1 MCAAAKGNKYNE
13 IWTLEKTE
21 SFFDSV
27 LEYVLDNKKCR
38 SLSEA
43 LCELGEY
50 DDLINYL
57 EEKHNK
63 SFDQIKRAKTIVK
76 TRLVNQGLD
85 GDANPT
91 MAIFILKNNHGM
103 SDRIQQEHSGEIKGS
118 QQSIPLVLQ
127 DGRTY
132 EDLKNELK
140 PE

>member
-1 MCAAAKGNKYNE
+1 MAAPIGNKYNE
-13 IWTLEKTE
+13 VWTEEKAE
-21 SFFDSV
+21 QFCDDV
-27 LEYVLDNKKCR
+27 LSYVKKNKSCR

-43 LCELGEY
+43 CCELGEY
-50 DDLINYL
+50 EELISYL
-57 EEKHNK
+57 STKFDKDFK
-63 SFDQIKRAKTIVK
+63 SIKRAKEIVK
-76 TRLVNQGLD
+76 TRLMNQGLD
-85 GDANPT
+85 GEANPT

-118 QQSIPLVLQ
+118 QQAIPLVLQ